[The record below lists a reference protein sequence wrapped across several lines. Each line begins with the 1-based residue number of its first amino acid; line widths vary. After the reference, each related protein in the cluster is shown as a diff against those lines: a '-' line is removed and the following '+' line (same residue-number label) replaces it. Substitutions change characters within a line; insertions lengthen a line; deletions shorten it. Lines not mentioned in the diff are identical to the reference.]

1 MIYMNQAATTYP
13 KPQCVLEVH
22 TASLHTMPE
31 GQFRSDLCT
40 TGESILEQ
48 CRKNIGKLLGISEY
62 DRIYFSCGATDSSNA
77 VIYGLPL
84 AGKHVVT
91 TQTEHNSILRPLM
104 NLKDR
109 VGSVTIVPCNEYGK
123 VDIEKLEES
132 VTKET
137 AAIFVNHCSNVTGM
151 VQDLKKIGKI
161 AEEKGVLFV
170 VDASQS
176 AGCIPIDVD
185 AWNIDVLIFTGHKSL
200 FGAQGTGGYYVR
212 GGGEFRPYRYGGTGR
227 NSSQLTYENGDYEYE
242 TGTQNST
249 GISALNAGVKYILER
264 GVETIAEKERV
275 MMKRIY
281 EELGAI
287 KNVKVYGTYEE
298 NYGPVVSFN
307 ISGMNPSDVA
317 YILQNCYDII
327 VRTGLQCAPLIHE
340 ALGTEEKGTVRVSI
354 SDMTSENEVE
364 SLLAALKEITASVE
378 VQM

>member
-1 MIYMNQAATTYP
+1 M
-13 KPQCVLEVH
+13 
-22 TASLHTMPE
+22 
-31 GQFRSDLCT
+31 
-40 TGESILEQ
+40 
-48 CRKNIGKLLGISEY
+48 
-62 DRIYFSCGATDSSNA
+62 
-77 VIYGLPL
+77 
-84 AGKHVVT
+84 
-91 TQTEHNSILRPLM
+91 
-104 NLKDR
+104 
-109 VGSVTIVPCNEYGK
+109 
-123 VDIEKLEES
+123 
-132 VTKET
+132 
-137 AAIFVNHCSNVTGM
+137 
-151 VQDLKKIGKI
+151 
-161 AEEKGVLFV
+161 
-170 VDASQS
+170 
-176 AGCIPIDVD
+176 
-185 AWNIDVLIFTGHKSL
+185 
-200 FGAQGTGGYYVR
+200 R